1 MMVMTRKPSRRK
13 HAAGLIQIRRPIDL
27 RFKLSASGVRDAR
40 AFLDAALAVGR
51 SGSSQLRL
59 DTRDLDSIYIY
70 LAPAQMK
77 KLAARL
83 AALELNEP

>member
-1 MMVMTRKPSRRK
+1 MMTTTRKPSRRRR
-13 HAAGLIQIRRPIDL
+13 AAGLIQIRRPIDL
-27 RFKLSASGVRDAR
+27 RFKLSASGARDAR